1 MSLNIVLDEAKT
13 IDELK
18 GINLNV
24 IILISRNGREIDYPS
39 DSCIAT
45 NVKYEDLENV
55 IMNDISSIDDNLV
68 DKVVYLI
75 EKPTADDVDFITIL
89 ASVEF
94 NLVGNGFIQ
103 GNEKD
108 LNINNL
114 ITVDTDNGNGTYEL
128 EFVLYNQSIFIEV
141 EQDEL
146 KETVHDELSFDD
158 EAVINNIVREYSYL
172 AKVYYYKF

>member
-1 MSLNIVLDEAKT
+1 MSLNLMLDEAKT
-13 IDELK
+13 VDELK

-24 IILISRNGREIDYPS
+24 IILISRDGKEIDYPA
-39 DSCIAT
+39 DSCIAQ
-45 NVKYEDLENV
+45 NVKYEDLEDI
-55 IMNDISSIDDNLV
+55 IMNDISSVDDNLV
-68 DKVVYLI
+68 DKVVYII
-75 EKPTADDVDFITIL
+75 EKPTADDVDFINTL

-114 ITVDTDNGNGTYEL
+114 TAVHTDNGNGTYEL
-128 EFVLYNQSIFIEV
+128 EFVVHDQPIFIEV
-141 EQDEL
+141 EQDEH
-146 KETVHDELSFDD
+146 K
-158 EAVINNIVREYSYL
+158 EAVSDEFYFDNEAIINNIVQEYSYL

>member
-1 MSLNIVLDEAKT
+1 MSLNLVLDEVKT

-18 GINLNV
+18 EINLNV
-24 IILISRNGREIDYPS
+24 IILISRNGKEIDYQG
-39 DSCIAT
+39 DSCIAQS
-45 NVKYEDLENV
+45 VKYEDLEDV

-75 EKPTADDVDFITIL
+75 EKPTADDVDFINTL

-114 ITVDTDNGNGTYEL
+114 SAVHTDNGNGTYEL
-128 EFVLYNQSIFIEV
+128 EFVVHNQSIFIEV
-141 EQDEL
+141 EQDEH
-146 KETVHDELSFDD
+146 KEAVTDEFYFDD
-158 EAVINNIVREYSYL
+158 EAIIDNIVQEYSYL
-172 AKVYYYKF
+172 AKVNY